1 MKVFTAGYT
10 FASLRLRDYRLLW
23 LAQLSTSMGQWMDQM
38 TRGCP
43 PAFYDRLSRGLCPRA
58 PLMTLPSPSLRRLFS
73 TSQRRAAPCSAGLRA
88 APAGCRGTLG
98 ARHAASGGC
107 WGVLLRGRRQKAV

>member
-1 MKVFTAGYT
+1 
-10 FASLRLRDYRLLW
+10 
-23 LAQLSTSMGQWMDQM
+23 MGQWMDQM

-88 APAGCRGTLG
+88 APAGCRGARGALG
-98 ARHAASGGC
+98 GSKESGVSVPPAEGAGEGAA
-107 WGVLLRGRRQKAV
+107 GVGA